1 MWRKTRRISKKRRRH
16 TKKRR
21 NVKRTHKY
29 KYLRGGLGVNDYA
42 NIGIR
47 DSWSF
52 TDTSNIEEFKTYVFG
67 TEEHAE
73 AWIAIMTACKEKN
86 IPFYILTTGS
96 KVGIIRTLQLLGLSD
111 FVKEVLCN
119 NSKHNSSNPINEHN
133 PIRNKFNEKK
143 KYDII
148 KDILTEVA
156 EEYKKTTGDSRAS
169 HLYTGIFVDN
179 DFRNGPTKHDN
190 LCPNVEFMIASGQ
203 QVRILDK
210 IKFPQRSF
218 FDFISTL
225 SRRELGL
232 SSLSQ
237 ELYEYK
243 NTNLVDITLLQ
254 QIIDKI
260 NTEEIKCFFSD
271 FDGTMS
277 PWRSAL
283 PFYLP
288 MVNTYFKDT
297 FPLTKT

>member
-29 KYLRGGLGVNDYA
+29 KFLRGGLGVNDYA

-148 KDILTEVA
+148 KDILTE
-156 EEYKKTTGDSRAS
+156 ESLKLNR
-169 HLYTGIFVDN
+169 GIFFDN
-179 DFRNGPTKHDN
+179 DYRNEPTVYST
-190 LCPNVEFMIASGQ
+190 VEFMRAFGENVGYPKKTSFG
-203 QVRILDK
+203 
-210 IKFPQRSF
+210 KF
-218 FDFISTL
+218 IIEL
-225 SRRELGL
+225 SRRIQGFDTL
-232 SSLSQ
+232 Q
-237 ELYEYK
+237 RELYEYK

-260 NTEEIKCFFSD
+260 NTEEIDIFFSD

-277 PWRSAL
+277 PWCSAL

-288 MVNTYFKDT
+288 TFCYYFNQQ
-297 FPLTKT
+297 FPLTIT

>member
-1 MWRKTRRISKKRRRH
+1 MWRKTRRVSKKRRRH

-29 KYLRGGLGVNDYA
+29 KFLRGGLGDNDYA
-42 NIGIR
+42 NIGIG
-47 DSWSF
+47 DVWSF
-52 TDTSNIEEFKTYVFG
+52 SDATKIEEFKTYVFG

-86 IPFYILTTGS
+86 IPFYILTSGS
-96 KVGIIRTLQLLGLSD
+96 KVGIIRTLQLLGLSEL
-111 FVKEVLCN
+111 VTEVLCN
-119 NSKHNSSNPINEHN
+119 NRKHNSSNPINEHK
-133 PIRNKFNEKK
+133 PIRNTFKDKN

-148 KDILTEVA
+148 KDILA
-156 EEYKKTTGDSRAS
+156 EEYKKTTEDSSAES
-169 HLYTGIFVDN
+169 HLYKGIFVDN
-179 DFRNGPTKHDN
+179 DLRNGLTEDNN
-190 LCPNVEFMIASGQ
+190 LCPNVEFMLASGK

-218 FDFISTL
+218 FQFIKDL
-225 SRRELGL
+225 SMKIDGFY
-232 SSLSQ
+232 SLWI

-243 NTNLVDITLLQ
+243 NTNLVDIELLHR
-254 QIIDKI
+254 IIDKI
-260 NTEEIKCFFSD
+260 DTEEIKCFFSD

-288 MVNTYFKDT
+288 TFCYYFNQQ
-297 FPLTKT
+297 FPLTTT

>member
-1 MWRKTRRISKKRRRH
+1 MWRKTRRVSKKRRRY

-29 KYLRGGLGVNDYA
+29 KFLRGGLGVNDYA

-47 DSWSF
+47 DVWSF
-52 TDTSNIEEFKTYVFG
+52 NDATKIEEFKTYVFG

-86 IPFYILTTGS
+86 IPFYILTSGS
-96 KVGIIRTLQLLGLSD
+96 KVGIIRTLQLLGLSEL
-111 FVKEVLCN
+111 VTEVLCN
-119 NSKHNSSNPINEHN
+119 NRKHNSSNPINEHN
-133 PIRNKFNEKK
+133 PIRNTFKDKN

-148 KDILTEVA
+148 KDILA
-156 EEYKKTTGDSRAS
+156 EEYKKTTGDTTGDSTAS

-179 DFRNGPTKHDN
+179 DFRNGLTEHNN
-190 LCPNVEFMIASGQ
+190 LCPNVEFMIASGK

-218 FDFISTL
+218 FEFIKKLSTKID
-225 SRRELGL
+225 GFY
-232 SSLSQ
+232 SLWI

-243 NTNLVDITLLQ
+243 NTNLVDIELLHR
-254 QIIDKI
+254 IIDKI
-260 NTEEIKCFFSD
+260 DTEEINCFFSD

-288 MVNTYFKDT
+288 TFYYYFNNH
-297 FPLTKT
+297 FHLQ